1 MTNITTN
8 ANAAAGVH
16 LSVLIVDDDPFIRES
31 LSLLIGMDPQIEV
44 VGTACHGLEA
54 VNLLESGETPVP
66 DVILM
71 DIRMPECDGVEGTK
85 RIKALFP
92 QTSVLIL
99 TTFDDDEFIIE
110 ALQSGASGYLLKN
123 IPPSRIIE
131 GIKTVHSGSM
141 LIHPDIARKLTG
153 MLRADALKAGAEQS
167 AGDAAGS
174 SEQLPSPAPSGSASS
189 RRASSDGDSSGR
201 ASSGGDSSSSASSS
215 SASSDSASSSSD
227 SAAPADSVQSKLR
240 AAGLTPAE
248 QNVVAL
254 IADGMSNKEIAQK
267 LFLSEGTVK
276 NYITDILAKLQVR
289 DRTQLAI
296 LYWKSY
302 NRLG

>member
-1 MTNITTN
+1 MTNTTTN

-54 VNLLESGETPVP
+54 VNQLESGGMPVP
-66 DVILM
+66 DVVLM

-167 AGDAAGS
+167 AGDAAGR
-174 SEQLPSPAPSGSASS
+174 SEQLLG
-189 RRASSDGDSSGR
+189 RASSGR
-201 ASSGGDSSSSASSS
+201 ASSDGASFSGSASSGGASSGLASSS
-215 SASSDSASSSSD
+215 SG

-302 NRLG
+302 NQLG